1 MAGLE
6 MRRPGPP
13 CACSAPVLTPP
24 APPRVV
30 DPGEPVIIAWVG
42 NILDPLATR
51 QVCTIKAGATLG
63 DALRVFVPLAPS
75 GFEVVACLNGDL
87 LPTPRHDLVLLP
99 GDSLAMTAR
108 PHGGG
113 GGGGGSNSLQMVAMV
128 AVMVVAS
135 AVTYG
140 VGGAAFAGLWGS
152 VGMGTLGLGAVA
164 GAAAGMATMLLG
176 GMLVSTAF
184 KTRAPDFGGFGSAS
198 EALGNS
204 PTYSWQAQANTL
216 NEGTV
221 LPVLY
226 GRFMVTPPLIA
237 RNVDSAGRN
246 QHLNLLYALAGHRID
261 AVEKVLINDQE
272 ISTYRDAV
280 LETRMGDTGQSV
292 IPFFGDLKEEIAIS
306 AKLTT
311 EWTMRSLPGSVQ
323 GFAVGIAY
331 RLYYAN
337 NDGGMSYVTAQV
349 QMECR
354 LKGTNNWIRYTSK
367 KTAPVVVTK
376 YRWSAGYFN
385 NYEKWIEVEA
395 GSDNEADHAI
405 GDEYVVETHNHAE
418 GQDWCDYDNTCTRKV
433 YYWRWLGSETLYQP
447 DGTGEDFITLSS
459 NDQNQLR
466 QVIYYDHIPQGEYEI
481 RMRLVYALSES
492 ARHGSDVVWDFA
504 QAIQY
509 DDFSYP
515 CTALAGIRALATDQ
529 ISGSQPT
536 VKFLVRRDTV
546 QVWNPTAK
554 KYEQRAATNP
564 AWACYDALHNGA
576 AGHPDPACYGLGVP
590 HDRIIYADFEEW
602 AAWCDARGHT
612 VNTYLDSAMNGKAAL
627 DLLGVMGR
635 GSVIQIGSRFTCTV
649 DRPVDLPRQ
658 TFLVGLGNICQ
669 KTFKKAW
676 LPLQERANV
685 VELTYFDE
693 EANWQ
698 RQTVE
703 CYQDGFDTSARSA
716 IRTQRTLYGCTSR
729 AAAVRFGRG
738 LMLRNRYLT
747 YMPSFETG
755 VEGIHCLCGDVIELA
770 DDTLHGC
777 CSGRI
782 LAADGASVTLDTTA
796 TLLPGVQYALEVQ
809 DIDTDERLYAYAVGT
824 ATEKKTDLITLVTDW
839 RKIPGAG
846 SKYSFGEVG
855 RTKRAFRILSMQTAQ
870 DQRKR
875 LNLLEYVPEVY
886 DEDQYELP
894 EEDWSDRAFVRGLKL
909 VEIWQPG
916 GPDGSGRSKIGVTW
930 RGTAL
935 RWNVWIREEG
945 RTWRKAGAT
954 SVPNFEISERLII
967 GHTYE
972 VAVSVGTPETGQRGL
987 ITLRGKQAPPSDVTG
1002 FRAVA
1007 LDGQAVLTWNHIPD
1021 ADLWGYEIRMGK
1033 TWETGLTAID
1043 GVQENSA
1050 RWTPPM
1056 DGTFRFWIKAIDLS
1070 GLYSVNAA
1078 EASVTIDIS
1087 ASLNVVWQADELPGG
1102 VPDATL
1108 ERLVSLS
1115 GGERL
1120 SWIPSMTDAD
1130 FPPWYTDASIG
1141 YYCGDTAPG
1150 IYTSQV
1156 YDLQAVTPFNLRMYA
1171 EFDAELVGATDLTY
1185 PDRTD
1190 LSYPADADLHITSLS
1205 RYRAFYRLSDD
1216 AETWSAWQ
1224 DWTGPHDLSGRFLQL
1239 RFATDLDAVGVHF
1252 EFTRLA
1258 EMADVPEQAAIFTA
1272 EIPAEGRTF
1281 SMQEIGFRPILMLF
1295 HVGVTVLGTAALYPV
1310 VDKAQQAFTV
1320 TVFDTA
1326 GNPHA
1331 AEASIE
1337 VRGF

>member
-1 MAGLE
+1 
-6 MRRPGPP
+6 MRRTGADS
-13 CACSAPVLTPP
+13 ACPAPVL
-24 APPRVV
+24 APPGGRVV
-30 DPGEPVIIAWVG
+30 STAEPVVIAWVR
-42 NILDPLATR
+42 NILDPVATR
-51 QVCTIKAGATLG
+51 QVCTIKAGSTLG
-63 DALRVFVPLAPS
+63 NALRVFVPLAPP
-75 GFEVVACLNGDL
+75 GFEVVACLNGEF

-113 GGGGGSNSLQMVAMV
+113 GGGGGGSNALQMVAMV

-135 AVTYG
+135 VVTYG
-140 VGGAAFAGLWGS
+140 VASAVTTGAWAW
-152 VGMGTLGLGAVA
+152 GMGMAAGASATGMIA
-164 GAAAGMATMLLG
+164 GAAAGMGTMLLG
-176 GMLVSTAF
+176 GLLVSAAF
-184 KTRAPDFGGFGSAS
+184 KTRTPDYGGFGSAS

-204 PTYSWQAQANTL
+204 PSYSWQAQANTL

-237 RNVDSAGRN
+237 RNVEATGRN
-246 QHLNLLYALAGHRID
+246 QYLNLLYALAGHRID

-280 LETRMGDTGQSV
+280 LQTRMGDTNQTV
-292 IPFFGDLKEEIAIS
+292 IPFFGDLKEEVAVS

-311 EWTMRSLPGSVQ
+311 EWTVRSVPGSIQ

-337 NDGGMSYVTAQV
+337 NDGGMDYVSARV

-354 LKGTNNWIRYTSK
+354 LKGTSNWIRYTSK
-367 KTAPVVVTK
+367 KTAPILVSK
-376 YRWSAGYFN
+376 HRWSAGYFS
-385 NYEKWIEVEA
+385 NYEKWIEVAA
-395 GSDNEADHAI
+395 GSDKLADHNI
-405 GDEYVVETHNHAE
+405 GDVYTVESHNHAE

-433 YYWRWLGSETLYQP
+433 YYWRWLTVSETLHQP
-447 DGTGEDFITLSS
+447 DGTGQDFIALSS
-459 NDQNQLR
+459 NEQNQLR

-481 RMRLVYALSES
+481 RMRLVSALPES
-492 ARHGSDVVWDFA
+492 ARHGSDVIWDFA

-509 DDFSYP
+509 DDFTYP
-515 CTALAGIRALATDQ
+515 CTALAAIRALATDQ

-536 VKFLVRRDTV
+536 VKFLVRRDKV
-546 QVWNPTAK
+546 QVWNPAAK

-576 AGHPDPACYGLGVP
+576 PGHPDPACYGLAVP
-590 HDRIIYADFEEW
+590 HERIVYVDFAEW
-602 AAWCDARGHT
+602 AAWCDSRGYT
-612 VNTYLDSAMNGKAAL
+612 VNTYLESAMNGKEAL

-635 GSVIQIGSRFTCTV
+635 GSVIQVGSRFTCTV

-658 TFLVGLGNICQ
+658 TFLVGLGNISQ

-703 CYQDGFDTSARSA
+703 IYQDGFDSSTRSA

-777 CSGRI
+777 YSGRI
-782 LAADGASVTLDTTA
+782 LAADSASVTLDTQA
-796 TLLPGVQYALEVQ
+796 TMVPGVQYALEIQ
-809 DIDTDERLYAYAVGT
+809 DIDTDERMYAYAVGT
-824 ATEKKTDLITLVTDW
+824 VAEKETDIITLVTDW
-839 RKIPGAG
+839 KKIPGPG

-886 DEDQYELP
+886 DEEQYELP
-894 EEDWSDRAFVRGLKL
+894 KEDWSDRAFLRGLKL

-916 GPDGSGRSKIGVTW
+916 GPDGSGRSKIGVSW

-935 RWNVWIREEG
+935 KWNVWFRE
-945 RTWRKAGAT
+945 AGGAWYLPAET
-954 SVPNFEISERLII
+954 SVPSYEISDRLII

-972 VAVSVGTPETGQRGL
+972 VAVSIGTPETGLHGT
-987 ITLRGKQAPPSDVTG
+987 ITLRGKLAPPSDVTG

-1007 LDGQAVLTWNHIPD
+1007 LGDQIVLTWNHIPD
-1021 ADLWGYEIRMGK
+1021 ADLWGYEIRMGN
-1033 TWETGLTAID
+1033 TWETGLTVID

-1050 RWTPPM
+1050 KWTPPM
-1056 DGTFRFWIKAIDLS
+1056 DGTYRFWIKAIDLS
-1070 GLYSVNAA
+1070 GLYSVNPVD
-1078 EASVTIDIS
+1078 ASTNIDIS
-1087 ASLNVVWQADELPGG
+1087 GTLNVVWEVEELPEG

-1108 ERLVSLS
+1108 ERLVALS
-1115 GGERL
+1115 GGERM

-1130 FPPWYTDASIG
+1130 FPPWFTDESIG

-1156 YDLQAVTPFNLRMYA
+1156 YDLKAVTPFNLHMYA
-1171 EFDAELVGATDLTY
+1171 EFHAEAAAATDLTY

-1190 LSYPADADLHITSLS
+1190 ISYPGDTDLHITSLS

-1216 AETWSAWQ
+1216 AELWSAWEE
-1224 DWTGPHDLSGRFLQL
+1224 WTGPHDLSGRFLQL
-1239 RFATDLDAVGVHF
+1239 RFVTDIDAAGVRF

-1258 EMADVPEQAAIFTA
+1258 GMADVPEQETIFTV

-1281 SMQEIGFRPILMLF
+1281 TMEEIGFRPILMVY
-1295 HVGVTVLGTAALYPV
+1295 HVGVTILGTVAAFYPV
-1310 VDKAQQAFTV
+1310 VEKGEQAFRV
-1320 TVFDTA
+1320 AVFDTM
-1326 GNPHA
+1326 GNPHKA
-1331 AEASIE
+1331 ALSIE